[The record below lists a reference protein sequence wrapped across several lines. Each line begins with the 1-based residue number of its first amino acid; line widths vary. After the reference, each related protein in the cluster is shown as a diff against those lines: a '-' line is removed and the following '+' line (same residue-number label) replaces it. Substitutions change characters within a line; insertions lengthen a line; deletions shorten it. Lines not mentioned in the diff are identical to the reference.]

1 MTESPEDR
9 AGAASGRRPARP
21 ERGVSGGHAH
31 HVPMLPR
38 RSTRAVSFVGLIA
51 SNVWSQRARSTF
63 TTIALLLAVSSVVT
77 LGILTTSLKS
87 SAIAVLQTG
96 KADFT
101 VAQKDSSDLL
111 SSTLD
116 HTDLDAIRS
125 YPGVATAVGVFIQIE
140 NLDPSHPLF
149 LLIGIPPEDLT
160 TFGVHVV
167 AGQPYQATSSNSLML
182 GYRAARDLGRRVGDT
197 FSISRIPYRIT
208 GIYELGNTF
217 GDEAAML
224 PLPTLQA
231 YERQPDTI
239 TAIFVRVRP
248 GTNVANLRRQIE
260 HDHPQL
266 ATVRT
271 SAEFGRVDRNLTL
284 IEAGDTGAS
293 YLALAFGAV
302 VVMNTALLSFFE
314 RTREFGVLRAIG
326 WSQARLFALVMG
338 EIALLA
344 LLGAAL
350 GAGVGVAGVMLLA
363 HSSTLFGVFQ
373 PTYSAGVFWHAL
385 EVAAGMALLGA
396 LYPALRAVRLS
407 PLAAMR
413 HE

>member
-1 MTESPEDR
+1 
-9 AGAASGRRPARP
+9 
-21 ERGVSGGHAH
+21 
-31 HVPMLPR
+31 
-38 RSTRAVSFVGLIA
+38 VSFLGLIA
-51 SNVWSQRARSTF
+51 SNLWSRRARSTF

-87 SAIAVLQTG
+87 SALAVLRTG

-101 VAQKDSSDLL
+101 VAQKDAADILASS
-111 SSTLD
+111 LD
-116 HTDLDAIRS
+116 HQDLDAIRS
-125 YPGVATAVGVFIQIE
+125 YPEVASAVGVFIQIE
-140 NLDPSHPLF
+140 KLDPAHPLF
-149 LLIGIPPEDLT
+149 LLIGIPPQDLSA
-160 TFGVHVV
+160 FGVHVV
-167 AGQPYQATSSNSLML
+167 AGSAYGATAPNSLML
-182 GYRAARDLGRRVGDT
+182 GYRAARDFSKHVGDVFT
-197 FSISRIPYRIT
+197 FSRNTYRVT
-208 GIYELGNTF
+208 GIYSIGNAF
-217 GDEAAML
+217 GDAAAML

-231 YERQPDTI
+231 YERQPDAL

-248 GTNVANLRRQIE
+248 GVSVAALRRRIE

-271 SAEFGRVDRNLTL
+271 SSEFGRVDRNLAL

-326 WSQARLFALVMG
+326 WSQGRLFALVMG
-338 EIALLA
+338 EIGVLA
-344 LLGAAL
+344 LIGAAL
-350 GAGVGVAGVMLLA
+350 GAGVGVAGVSLLA
-363 HSSTLFGVFQ
+363 HSSTLFGAFE

-385 EVAAGMALLGA
+385 EVAAGMAVLGA

>member
-1 MTESPEDR
+1 MRTPTHPRSPDPHPTDGADAGPPDR
-9 AGAASGRRPARP
+9 ARRVR
-21 ERGVSGGHAH
+21 V
-31 HVPMLPR
+31 LPH
-38 RSTRAVSFVGLIA
+38 RSTRAVSFFGLIA
-51 SNVWSQRARSTF
+51 SNLWSQRARSTF

-77 LGILTTSLKS
+77 LGILTASLKS
-87 SAIAVLQTG
+87 SAIAFLQTG

-101 VAQKDSSDLL
+101 VAQKDASDLL
-111 SSTLD
+111 ASTLD
-116 HTDLDAIRS
+116 HQDLAAVS
-125 YPGVATAVGVFIQIE
+125 SAPGVASAVGVFIQIE
-140 NLDPSHPLF
+140 QLDAAHPLF
-149 LLIGIPPEDLT
+149 LLVGIPPEDLAP
-160 TFGVHVV
+160 FGVHVV
-167 AGQPYQATSSNSLML
+167 AGEPYQPTAPSSLML
-182 GYRAARDLGRRVGDT
+182 GYRAARDFGRQVGDS
-197 FSISRIPYRIT
+197 FVISHTTYRIT
-208 GIYELGNTF
+208 GIYEIGNTF

-248 GTNVANLRRQIE
+248 GTNINALRRRIE
-260 HDHPQL
+260 RDHPQL

-271 SAEFGRVDRNLTL
+271 KAEFGRVDRNLTL

-326 WSQARLFALVMG
+326 WSQARLFTLVMG
-338 EIALLA
+338 EIAVLA

-350 GAGVGVAGVMLLA
+350 GAGVGVAGVSLLS
-363 HSSTLFGVFQ
+363 HTSTLLGVFQ
-373 PTYSAGVFWHAL
+373 PSYSAGVFWHAL